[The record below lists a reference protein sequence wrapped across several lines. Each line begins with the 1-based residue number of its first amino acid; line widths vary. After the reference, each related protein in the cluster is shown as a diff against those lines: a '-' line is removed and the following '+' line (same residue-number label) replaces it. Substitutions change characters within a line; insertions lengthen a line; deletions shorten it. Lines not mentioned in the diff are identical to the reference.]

1 MKIWKYALIGTLV
14 MPTSTWSQGR
24 SQASQE
30 QFNRINNYVQR
41 LPDEACKL
49 PKDPIEQQI
58 LANLEGGD
66 LMEAVRKTVF
76 FEPDTAP
83 KLSGYDALLEKSR
96 QESDRSYAAAQ
107 AYYSGRQVP
116 VGQPVAAA
124 KPRYRVELSD
134 IKATDRID
142 DGLNCSANVRAGA
155 VRFAISYTVAL
166 NPANPGGLNI
176 NTNMPPLTEASALA
190 QPDRI
195 KIHFQLSYTETKDLS
210 LAEARAAAAA
220 LRAARL
226 ESGRQRD
233 AATPRSSPAA
243 YRGCQGLEAGVAK
256 IIEGNSNGL
265 IQVIEVATFEDSA
278 GARADGTLSCS
289 GRVFTNRGQVFGDY
303 GTSRSPKGQLL
314 IEWRP
319 R

>member
-1 MKIWKYALIGTLV
+1 MKFWKYIVLGTLV
-14 MPTSTWSQGR
+14 MPTPAWSQGR
-24 SQASQE
+24 NQASQE
-30 QFNRINNYVQR
+30 QINRINNYIQR

-49 PKDPIEQQI
+49 PKDSIEQQI
-58 LANLEGGD
+58 LGYMEAGD
-66 LMEAVRKTVF
+66 LMKAVRKTVF
-76 FEPDTAP
+76 FEPDTPP

-96 QESDRSYAAAQ
+96 QESERSYAAAQ
-107 AYYSGRQVP
+107 AFYSGRQVP
-116 VGQPVAAA
+116 VGQRVAAA
-124 KPRYRVELSD
+124 KPEYRVELED

-142 DGLNCSANVRAGA
+142 DGLDCAANVRAGA
-155 VRFAISYTVAL
+155 IRFAITYTVAL
-166 NPANPGGLNI
+166 NPADPGGLNI

-195 KIHFQLSYTETKDLS
+195 KIHFQLSYTEAKDLS
-210 LAEARAAAAA
+210 LAEARSAAAE
-220 LRAARL
+220 LRSARL
-226 ESGRQRD
+226 ESERQRD

-243 YRGCQGLEAGVAK
+243 YRGCQGLEAGVTK

-265 IQVIEVATFEDSA
+265 VKVIELATFEDSA
-278 GARADGTLSCS
+278 GARADGTLSCT
-289 GRVFTNRGQVFGDY
+289 GTVFTNRGQVVGDY